1 MEETIDLLTA
11 YYTALLEKQYINH
24 RGRGTPLLK
33 SDYPEYFYFAYL
45 LAAPAPDW
53 RAAGDEKMDREC
65 VTHLVED
72 GYYFWVSAG
81 DAHDTWCWIQYKD
94 GHWEIEAN
102 HEAVPENRIQ
112 EMIRRSAA
120 LLNLKLAIEPASEM
134 SRAARLLDDEMQYE
148 I

>member
-11 YYTALLEKQYINH
+11 YYTALLEKRYINH
-24 RGRGTPLLK
+24 RGKGTPLIK
-33 SDYPEYFYFAYL
+33 SDHPEYSYFAYL
-45 LAAPAPDW
+45 LAAPRW
-53 RAAGDEKMDREC
+53 REAGDERMDREC
-65 VTHLVED
+65 VTRLVEN

-81 DAHDTWCWIQYKD
+81 DARDTWCWIQYKD
-94 GHWEIEAN
+94 GHWTTEADGSV
-102 HEAVPENRIQ
+102 VPENRIQ

-120 LLNLKLAIEPASEM
+120 LLNLKLAYEPASEM

>member
-1 MEETIDLLTA
+1 MEETIDLLAA

-24 RGRGTPLLK
+24 RGRGTPLIK
-33 SDYPEYFYFAYL
+33 SDHPEYSYFAYL
-45 LAAPAPDW
+45 LAAPRW
-53 RAAGDEKMDREC
+53 REAGVERMDREC
-65 VTHLVED
+65 VTRLVEN

-81 DAHDTWCWIQYKD
+81 DARDTWCWIQYKD
-94 GHWEIEAN
+94 GHWTTEADGS
-102 HEAVPENRIQ
+102 VVSENRIQ

-120 LLNLKLAIEPASEM
+120 LLNLKLADEPASEM

>member
-11 YYTALLEKQYINH
+11 YYTALLEKRYMNH

-33 SDYPEYFYFAYL
+33 SDNPEYSYFAYL
-45 LAAPAPDW
+45 LAAPRW
-53 RAAGDEKMDREC
+53 REAGVERMDREC
-65 VTHLVED
+65 VTRLVED

-94 GHWEIEAN
+94 GHWATEVDDS
-102 HEAVPENRIQ
+102 AVPENRIQ

-120 LLNLKLAIEPASEM
+120 LLNLKLADEPASEM

>member
-11 YYTALLEKQYINH
+11 YYTALLEKRYMNH
-24 RGRGTPLLK
+24 RGRGTPLIK
-33 SDYPEYFYFAYL
+33 NDYPEYSYFAYL
-45 LAAPAPDW
+45 LAAAPRW
-53 RAAGDEKMDREC
+53 REVGVERMDRES
-65 VTHLVED
+65 VTRLVED
-72 GYYFWVSAG
+72 GYYFWVSVSTVR
-81 DAHDTWCWIQYKD
+81 DTWCWIQYKD

>member
-11 YYTALLEKQYINH
+11 YYTALLEKRYMNH
-24 RGRGTPLLK
+24 HGRGTPLIK
-33 SDYPEYFYFAYL
+33 SDHPEYSYFAYL
-45 LAAPAPDW
+45 LAAPRW
-53 RAAGDEKMDREC
+53 REAGVETMDRVC
-65 VTHLVED
+65 VTRLVEN

-81 DAHDTWCWIQYKD
+81 DARDTWCWIQYKD
-94 GHWEIEAN
+94 GHWTTEADGSV
-102 HEAVPENRIQ
+102 VPENRIQ

-120 LLNLKLAIEPASEM
+120 LLNLKLAYEPASEM

>member
-1 MEETIDLLTA
+1 MEETIDLLAA

-24 RGRGTPLLK
+24 RGRGTPLIK
-33 SDYPEYFYFAYL
+33 SDHPEYSYFAYL
-45 LAAPAPDW
+45 LAAPRW
-53 RAAGDEKMDREC
+53 REAGVERMDREC
-65 VTHLVED
+65 VTRLVEN

-81 DAHDTWCWIQYKD
+81 DARDTWCWIQYKD
-94 GHWEIEAN
+94 GHWTTEADDSV
-102 HEAVPENRIQ
+102 VPENRIQ

-120 LLNLKLAIEPASEM
+120 LLNLKLADEPASEM

>member
-11 YYTALLEKQYINH
+11 YYTALLEKGYMN
-24 RGRGTPLLK
+24 
-33 SDYPEYFYFAYL
+33 L
-45 LAAPAPDW
+45 LAAP
-53 RAAGDEKMDREC
+53 RRREAGVERMDREC
-65 VTHLVED
+65 VTRLIED

-94 GHWEIEAN
+94 GHWTTEAD
-102 HEAVPENRIQ
+102 HSVVPENRIQ

-120 LLNLKLAIEPASEM
+120 LLNLKLADEPASEM

>member
-11 YYTALLEKQYINH
+11 YYTALLEKQYMNH
-24 RGRGTPLLK
+24 RGRCTPLIK
-33 SDYPEYFYFAYL
+33 NDHPDYSYFAYL
-45 LAAPAPDW
+45 LAAPRW
-53 RAAGDEKMDREC
+53 REAGVERMDREC
-65 VTHLVED
+65 VTRLVED
-72 GYYFWVSAG
+72 GYYFWVSVSTVR
-81 DAHDTWCWIQYKD
+81 DTWCWIQYKD

-102 HEAVPENRIQ
+102 GSVVPENRIQ

-120 LLNLKLAIEPASEM
+120 LLNLKLADEPASEM

>member
-11 YYTALLEKQYINH
+11 YYTALLEKRYMNH

-33 SDYPEYFYFAYL
+33 SDNPEYSYFAYL
-45 LAAPAPDW
+45 LAAPRW
-53 RAAGDEKMDREC
+53 REAGVERMDREC
-65 VTHLVED
+65 VTRLVED

-81 DAHDTWCWIQYKD
+81 DARDTWCWIQYKD
-94 GHWEIEAN
+94 GHWATEADDS
-102 HEAVPENRIQ
+102 AVPENRIQ

-120 LLNLKLAIEPASEM
+120 LLNLKLAVEPASEM

>member
-11 YYTALLEKQYINH
+11 YYTALLEKRYMNH
-24 RGRGTPLLK
+24 HGRGTPLIK
-33 SDYPEYFYFAYL
+33 SDHPEYSYFAYL
-45 LAAPAPDW
+45 LAAPRW
-53 RAAGDEKMDREC
+53 REAGVEMMDRVC
-65 VTHLVED
+65 ITRLVEN

-81 DAHDTWCWIQYKD
+81 DARDTWCWIQYKD
-94 GHWEIEAN
+94 GHWTTEADGSV
-102 HEAVPENRIQ
+102 VPENRIQ

-120 LLNLKLAIEPASEM
+120 LLNLKLAYEPASEM

>member
-11 YYTALLEKQYINH
+11 YYTALLEKRYMNH
-24 RGRGTPLLK
+24 RGRGTPLIK
-33 SDYPEYFYFAYL
+33 SDHPEYFYFAYL
-45 LAAPAPDW
+45 LGSPRWEAPA
-53 RAAGDEKMDREC
+53 DERMDREC
-65 VTHLVED
+65 ITRLVED

-81 DAHDTWCWIQYKD
+81 DARDTWCWIQYKD
-94 GHWEIEAN
+94 GHWTTEADGSV
-102 HEAVPENRIQ
+102 VPENRIQ

-120 LLNLKLAIEPASEM
+120 LLNLKLADEPASEM

>member
-11 YYTALLEKQYINH
+11 YYTALLEKRYMNH
-24 RGRGTPLLK
+24 RGRGTPLIK
-33 SDYPEYFYFAYL
+33 SDHPEYSYFAYL
-45 LAAPAPDW
+45 LAAPRW
-53 RAAGDEKMDREC
+53 REAGVERMDREC
-65 VTHLVED
+65 VTRLVED

-81 DAHDTWCWIQYKD
+81 YARDTWCWIQYKD
-94 GHWEIEAN
+94 DHWEIEAD
-102 HEAVPENRIQ
+102 HSVVPENRIQ

>member
-33 SDYPEYFYFAYL
+33 SDHPEYFYFAYL
-45 LAAPAPDW
+45 LASPRWGATA
-53 RAAGDEKMDREC
+53 DERMDREC
-65 VTHLVED
+65 FTRLVED

-81 DAHDTWCWIQYKD
+81 DARDTWCWIQYKD
-94 GHWEIEAN
+94 GHWTTEADGSV
-102 HEAVPENRIQ
+102 VPENRIQ

-120 LLNLKLAIEPASEM
+120 LLNLKLADEPASEM